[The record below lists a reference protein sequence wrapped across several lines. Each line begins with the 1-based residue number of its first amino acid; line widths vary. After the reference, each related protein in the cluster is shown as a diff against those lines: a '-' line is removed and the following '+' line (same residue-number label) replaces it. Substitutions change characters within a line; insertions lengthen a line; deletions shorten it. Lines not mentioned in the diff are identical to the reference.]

1 MKKIGII
8 GLGMLGSAVASH
20 LADSGF
26 DVTAYNRTKE
36 KTMQLKEKGVK
47 MASSPKEVATN
58 SELVITIV
66 RDADAVKKI
75 SFGDD
80 GIVEGNHDKLIVAD
94 MSTIDPSESRNISKK
109 FQEHGINKLDI
120 PVMGGPNVA
129 ITGNLV
135 MMVSGDKESF
145 GKCEKVFEK
154 IAKKVFFLGESG
166 IAHTVKLAMNL
177 QITMLALALSEG
189 IVLVK
194 KVGADPEI
202 FLEILNS
209 TYFKTGMSENKA
221 YKMIDGKYDVT
232 FTLANLKK
240 DISTMTDAARS
251 LGVELPMIIK
261 AEEIYENAIKAGFGD
276 MDYTGIIEYIRKIN
290 KMA

>member
-20 LADSGF
+20 LVDSGF
-26 DVTAYNRTKE
+26 NITAYNRTKE
-36 KTMQLKEKGVK
+36 KTLELEEKGAK
-47 MASSPKEVATN
+47 IAASPKEVAAS
-58 SELVITIV
+58 SELVIIIV
-66 RDADAVKKI
+66 RDADVVKKI

-80 GIVEGNHDKLIVAD
+80 GIIEGNHDELIVAD
-94 MSTIDPSESRNISKK
+94 MSTVDPLESKNISKK
-109 FQEHGINKLDI
+109 FQEHNINKLDI

-135 MMVSGDKESF
+135 MMASGDKESF
-145 GKCEKVFEK
+145 EKCKRVFEK
-154 IAKKVFFLGESG
+154 IARKVFFLGESG
-166 IAHTVKLAMNL
+166 TAHTIKLAMNL

-194 KVGADPEI
+194 KANADPKI

-209 TYFKTGMSENKA
+209 TYFKTGMSESKA

-240 DISTMTDAARS
+240 DISTMIGAAKS
-251 LGVELPMIIK
+251 LDVELPMIKK
-261 AEEIYENAIKAGFGD
+261 AEEIYENAVKEGFGD
-276 MDYTGIIEYIRKIN
+276 MDYTSIIEYIKKIN
-290 KMA
+290 EAR

>member
-20 LADSGF
+20 LVDSGF
-26 DVTAYNRTKE
+26 SVTAYNRTKE
-36 KTMQLKEKGVK
+36 KTFQLREKVVI
-47 MASSPKEVATN
+47 ASSPKEVAYN
-58 SELVITIV
+58 SELVIIAV
-66 RDADAVKKI
+66 KDADAVKKI
-75 SFGDD
+75 SFERD

-94 MSTIDPSESRNISKK
+94 MSTIDPSESKNISKK
-109 FQEHGINKLDI
+109 FQEYNIDKLDI

-135 MMVSGDKESF
+135 MMVSGNKKSF
-145 GKCEKVFEK
+145 DECKNVFEK
-154 IAKKVFFLGESG
+154 IANKVFFLGAVG
-166 IAHTVKLAMNL
+166 VAHTIKLAMNL

-189 IVLVK
+189 IILVK
-194 KVGADPEI
+194 KANIDPKI

-221 YKMIDGKYDVT
+221 YKMIDGKYDAT

-240 DISTMTDAARS
+240 DISTMTEAAKS
-251 LGVELPMIIK
+251 LGVELPMIKK
-261 AEEIYENAIKAGFGD
+261 AEEIYENAIKIGFGD
-276 MDYTGIIEYIRKIN
+276 MDYTSIIEYIKKIN
-290 KMA
+290 KMR